1 MIYADYE
8 YYATVYRGTAMDEEQ
23 FCGLARKAS
32 AYVDYITM
40 SRARSA
46 AGDKLEA
53 VQNCVCALAELEQEA
68 GQPRLHDRQARIKR
82 DGRRLVAKLWFTK
95 SVPGRYTADRD
106 APP

>member
-8 YYATVYRGTAMDEEQ
+8 YYATVYRGTALDEEQ

-40 SRARSA
+40 NRARSA

-53 VQNCVCALAELEQEA
+53 VQNLSLI
-68 GQPRLHDRQARIKR
+68 HI
-82 DGRRLVAKLWFTK
+82 
-95 SVPGRYTADRD
+95 
-106 APP
+106 

>member
-8 YYATVYRGTAMDEEQ
+8 YYATVYRGTALDEEQ

-40 SRARSA
+40 NRARSA

-53 VQNCVCALAELEQEA
+53 VQNCVCALA
-68 GQPRLHDRQARIKR
+68 GRSRLHDRQARIKR

>member
-8 YYATVYRGTAMDEEQ
+8 FYATVYRGTALDEEQ

-53 VQNCVCALAELEQEA
+53 VQNAS
-68 GQPRLHDRQARIKR
+68 ARWPSWSR
-82 DGRRLVAKLWFTK
+82 TPGSWTASSTRPT
-95 SVPGRYTADRD
+95 GRYRVRR
-106 APP
+106 